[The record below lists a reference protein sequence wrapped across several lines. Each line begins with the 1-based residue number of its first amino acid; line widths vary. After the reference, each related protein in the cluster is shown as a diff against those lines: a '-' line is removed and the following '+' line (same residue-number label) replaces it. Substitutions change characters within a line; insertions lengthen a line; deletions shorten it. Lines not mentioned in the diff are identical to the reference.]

1 MDRLW
6 ELATFQIGTPLQVLC
21 MPSMAMAFIF
31 QMDKYTPSTLYVE
44 LHGSFDICKV
54 LWPLYESLQAIFGDQ
69 HAPSVPGSPA
79 KGTQLSRTWFHSG
92 VDLTYVPNAKLARQA
107 LKMELPADR
116 IRTIGLPTRPQFW
129 DPWIPTKLSARNTMG
144 LSPSAHNILVV
155 GGGEGLGPI
164 SDVAWEL
171 AKEIEKRNKTT
182 EKKNDVLLGG
192 KQNVALPP
200 IELVI
205 ICGKNK
211 GVKES
216 LQRMKWPPDVY
227 VTVYG
232 FTSKLDV
239 LMAAADVMITK
250 AGPGTIAEACIKGLP
265 LIISSYIPG
274 QEYGNV
280 EFSVSHGFA
289 VYCTK
294 PKEISVTVMDLLK
307 DPVRLQAMSKAAR
320 ASAQPNAAL
329 SIAEDIVKTVLPS
342 VYNQHT

>member
-1 MDRLW
+1 MNYCHFSHIMCILVWHATDPLNHKRVLNCLGTFPS
-6 ELATFQIGTPLQVLC
+6 EERGSADAVLLAKDSNRDVP
-21 MPSMAMAFIF
+21 FITVVT
-31 QMDKYTPSTLYVE
+31 DLASA
-44 LHGSFDICKV
+44 H
-54 LWPLYESLQAIFGDQ
+54 
-69 HAPSVPGSPA
+69 
-79 KGTQLSRTWFHSG
+79 RTWFHSG

-239 LMAAADVMITK
+239 LMAAADVMVTK

-280 EFSVSHGFA
+280 EFSVSRGFA

>member
-1 MDRLW
+1 MWHATDPLNHKRVLNW
-6 ELATFQIGTPLQVLC
+6 LGTFRSEERGSADAVLLSKGGNQDIPFITVVTDLA
-21 MPSMAMAFIF
+21 SA
-31 QMDKYTPSTLYVE
+31 
-44 LHGSFDICKV
+44 H
-54 LWPLYESLQAIFGDQ
+54 
-69 HAPSVPGSPA
+69 
-79 KGTQLSRTWFHSG
+79 RTWFHPG

-107 LKMELPADR
+107 LKMGLSADR

-129 DPWIPTKLSARNTMG
+129 NPWIPTKLSARKTMG
-144 LSPSAHNILVV
+144 LSPNAHNILVV

-171 AKEIEKRNKTT
+171 AKEIKKRNKTT
-182 EKKNDVLLGG
+182 EKNDVLLGG
-192 KQNVALPP
+192 KQNVAPPP

-205 ICGKNK
+205 ICGKNIRI
-211 GVKES
+211 KES
-216 LQRMKWPPDVY
+216 LQRMKWPPDVH

-250 AGPGTIAEACIKGLP
+250 AGPGAIAEACIKGLP

-280 EFSVSHGFA
+280 EFSISRGFA
-289 VYCTK
+289 VYCKK
-294 PKEISVTVMDLLK
+294 PKEISITVMDLLK

-320 ASAQPNAAL
+320 ASAQPHAAL

-342 VYNQHT
+342 VCNQHT